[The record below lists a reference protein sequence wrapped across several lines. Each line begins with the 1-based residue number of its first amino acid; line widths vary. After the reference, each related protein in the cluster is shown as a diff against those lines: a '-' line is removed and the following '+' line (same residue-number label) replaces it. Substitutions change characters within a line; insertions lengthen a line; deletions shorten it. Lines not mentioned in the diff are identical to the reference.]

1 MLRLILLRLLESY
14 FRHRWL
20 YLVPLAL
27 MLAVGVAVA
36 WLVPAKHTATATM
49 SIEKESLL
57 AMLTS
62 NGQSAGAWRNPADVT
77 TAELRELLA
86 TDAFTQAA
94 MEKTTWQG
102 LLNGNQ
108 REIRIAFAAFRDA
121 IEVTSLGERLVAISA
136 EDADPQ
142 TAQQLVDAVLE
153 TYIQWQLTKNS
164 QESVAAQKFFAD
176 LIDRYRQDLRRSRNA
191 LQSYLESHPEPTT
204 GSRPPEERMEIARL
218 EAELWRGEE
227 RLSEALKNE
236 ERARLAQA
244 KAESL
249 SQQTYTVIDA
259 PSVPVDTRSLQRAAL
274 VIGAFAVVGLFL
286 SVAGIAVGALMDRT
300 LRFSVDVRQA
310 LDLPLLAMVATEG
323 PIQPGHRAQMA
334 SGTHNPQRAD
344 ATNQPGRVKPSV

>member
-20 YLVPLAL
+20 YLVPLVL
-27 MLAVGVAVA
+27 MLATGVAVA
-36 WLVPAKHTATATM
+36 WLVPATYTATATM

-62 NGQSAGAWRNPADVT
+62 NGQSAGAWRNPAEVT

-86 TDAFTQAA
+86 TAAFTQSA
-94 MEKTTWQG
+94 MEKTAWAG
-102 LLNGNQ
+102 LLNSDQ
-108 REIRIAFAAFRDA
+108 RAIRMAFAAFRDA
-121 IEVTSLGERLVAISA
+121 IEVTSLGEKLVAISA
-136 EDADPQ
+136 EDTDPHV
-142 TAQQLVDAVLE
+142 AQQMVDAVLA
-153 TYIQWQLTKNS
+153 TYIQWQVTKNS
-164 QESVAAQKFFAD
+164 QESVVAQKFFAD
-176 LIDRYRQDLRRSRNA
+176 LIDRYRQDLRRSRHA
-191 LQSYLESHPEPTT
+191 LQSYLEIHPEPTT
-204 GSRPPEERMEIARL
+204 GSRPPAEQMEIARL
-218 EAELWRGEE
+218 EAEIWRGEE

-259 PSVPVDTRSLQRAAL
+259 PGVPVDTQSLRRTAL

-286 SVAGIAVGALMDRT
+286 SVTGIVVGALMDRT

-310 LDLPLLAMVATEG
+310 LHLPVLAMVAAEASM
-323 PIQPGHRAQMA
+323 QPGYEAQLA
-334 SGTHNPQRAD
+334 SGAHNPQRAD
-344 ATNQPGRVKPSV
+344 TTNQPGTVKPSV